1 MVSPAAQTACPLVRM
16 DNNKTARERESQWS
30 LCDCGATRTCSC
42 PCGYR
47 VHTRLD
53 SIANKLHHLLLPAL
67 LPWIAR
73 RLLVSPAHHFETT
86 PTFIRNGAWNLSFLS
101 AFNPRYAVHS
111 GASQA
116 RQASRVSPT
125 PILSLFPRARPCKS
139 GDRPYICTSPSS
151 SIASQQGGS
160 QVCMYACS
168 RGSSAVNETFHPLKV
183 QRSCSVDGAHYDS
196 KKRSPRRY
204 GKFQSLPFHCLS
216 NGFFFI

>member
-116 RQASRVSPT
+116 RQAGFRPRRSYRFS
-125 PILSLFPRARPCKS
+125 RARVRAKAV
-139 GDRPYICTSPSS
+139 
-151 SIASQQGGS
+151 IALIYAPLHHHLLPVSRGGAK
-160 QVCMYACS
+160 YACM
-168 RGSSAVNETFHPLKV
+168 RAAAALL
-183 QRSCSVDGAHYDS
+183 Q
-196 KKRSPRRY
+196 
-204 GKFQSLPFHCLS
+204 
-216 NGFFFI
+216 